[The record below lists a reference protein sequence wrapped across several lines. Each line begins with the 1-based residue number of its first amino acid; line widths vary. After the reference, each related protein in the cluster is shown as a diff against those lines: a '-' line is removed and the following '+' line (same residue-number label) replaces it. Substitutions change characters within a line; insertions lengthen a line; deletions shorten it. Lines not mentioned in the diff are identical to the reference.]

1 VQRTMSS
8 ASDSPPLDM
17 LAPFDSADV
26 VWFHVRLH
34 QHWST
39 TNKVSGE
46 SMSSRFDE
54 LRIFTG
60 NANPQLAQAMGD
72 RLGIHLGDITVTSF
86 ANDNIFVRLN
96 ESVREKDVF
105 VVQSL
110 GLPLSDRIMELLIM
124 LDACKRASAGRVTAV
139 IPYFAYG
146 RTDKRDQPR
155 VPITARLLADMIQVA
170 GAQQVITLDLHA
182 GQIQG
187 FFNVP
192 VDELSAVSLLV
203 RHFSERNWNDMVVV
217 SPDLGF
223 AKRARNFAEQLGAPL
238 AIVEKRRIQQL
249 GQREESTSR
258 VEALTL
264 IGDVSG
270 KRCVLVD
277 DEILTGGSMI
287 EAADLLIA
295 QGAREVYAAAV
306 HAVLAGNALERLAQS
321 AIRELVTT
329 DSLRQ
334 HVDQNPTFL
343 RVLSVAPLLA
353 EVIQRI
359 HSGVSVDT
367 IFRKHNLTLG

>member
-1 VQRTMSS
+1 
-8 ASDSPPLDM
+8 
-17 LAPFDSADV
+17 
-26 VWFHVRLH
+26 
-34 QHWST
+34 
-39 TNKVSGE
+39 
-46 SMSSRFDE
+46 MSSRFDE

-60 NANPQLAQAMGD
+60 NGNPALAQAVCD
-72 RLGIHLGDITVTSF
+72 RLGLPMGDITVTSF
-86 ANDNIFVRLN
+86 PNENIFVKLN

-110 GLPLSDRIMELLIM
+110 ASPLSDMIMELMIM
-124 LDACKRASAGRVTAV
+124 LDACKRAAAGRVTAV

-187 FFNVP
+187 FFNIP
-192 VDELSAVSLLV
+192 VDELSAMLLLV
-203 RHFSERNWNDMVVV
+203 RHFSERGWNDAVVV
-217 SPDLGF
+217 SPDMGF

-238 AIVEKRRIQQL
+238 AIVEKRRVQQL
-249 GQREESTSR
+249 NRNGDPEVR
-258 VEALTL
+258 VQAISV
-264 IGDVSG
+264 IGDVRG
-270 KRCVLVD
+270 RRCILVD
-277 DEILTGGSMI
+277 DEISTGSSMI
-287 EAADLLIA
+287 EAADLLMA

-306 HAVLAGNALERLAQS
+306 HAVMAGNAVERLRQS
-321 AIRELVTT
+321 AIGELVTT
-329 DSLRQ
+329 DTLRLS
-334 HVDQNPTFL
+334 PEKRWPGL

-367 IFRKHNLTLG
+367 IFRRHNPTLG

>member
-1 VQRTMSS
+1 
-8 ASDSPPLDM
+8 
-17 LAPFDSADV
+17 
-26 VWFHVRLH
+26 
-34 QHWST
+34 
-39 TNKVSGE
+39 
-46 SMSSRFDE
+46 MSSRFDE

-72 RLGIHLGDITVTSF
+72 RLGIRLGDITVTSF

-203 RHFSERNWNDMVVV
+203 RHFSERN
-217 SPDLGF
+217 
-223 AKRARNFAEQLGAPL
+223 
-238 AIVEKRRIQQL
+238 
-249 GQREESTSR
+249 
-258 VEALTL
+258 
-264 IGDVSG
+264 
-270 KRCVLVD
+270 
-277 DEILTGGSMI
+277 
-287 EAADLLIA
+287 
-295 QGAREVYAAAV
+295 
-306 HAVLAGNALERLAQS
+306 
-321 AIRELVTT
+321 
-329 DSLRQ
+329 
-334 HVDQNPTFL
+334 
-343 RVLSVAPLLA
+343 
-353 EVIQRI
+353 
-359 HSGVSVDT
+359 
-367 IFRKHNLTLG
+367 